1 MKNIAFTLI
10 GGHAWVGGYN
20 YQVNLL
26 NALINYEKTRIQPWL
41 FLGADV
47 DKEIL
52 SRFKKIEGLK
62 IVQSDTFNKKN
73 KLVRLVKS
81 IFFGRDSAALKLFA
95 EHQIDVVFETACF
108 YGWRFPIPAIAW
120 IPDMQHR
127 QLRHLFSFSSY
138 WKREI
143 GFRFQMF
150 SGRNIMLSSE
160 DARQDFELFYPN
172 SAGKTHVVRF
182 AIPAEA
188 SQLDSRQ
195 VANQYELPER
205 FFFLPNQFW
214 QHKNH
219 TCVIQ
224 ALSIAKKRGNEVIVA
239 TSGQQYD
246 GRDEMY
252 FPQLKNLVESLGLA
266 SNFRML
272 GVIPYQHVVALMLSS
287 SALIN
292 PSKFEG
298 WSTTVEEAK
307 SLGVKML
314 LSDLKVH
321 KEQAGEFANFF
332 SPNSPEDLAELLI
345 NFKPLPDKERLALQL
360 KARELSSC
368 RVAEY
373 AKTFTDL
380 VEFACFKRQ
389 NF

>member
-26 NALINYEKTRIQPWL
+26 IALIKYEKTRIQPWL

-47 DKEIL
+47 DYQIINRFKEID
-52 SRFKKIEGLK
+52 GLK
-62 IVQSDTFNKKN
+62 IIQSDTFNQAN
-73 KLVRLVKS
+73 KFKRLIKS
-81 IFFGRDSAALKLFA
+81 IFFGRDSAALRLFSD
-95 EHQIDVVFETACF
+95 HQIDVVFEAACF

-127 QLRHLFSFSSY
+127 QLSHLFGFFSY

-143 GFRFQMF
+143 GFRFQML

-160 DARQDFELFYPN
+160 DARKDFERFYPR
-172 SAGKTHVVRF
+172 SANRAHVVRF
-182 AIPAEA
+182 AIPAVA
-188 SQLDSRQ
+188 NQLDSRQ
-195 VANQYELPER
+195 VANQYELPEQ

-214 QHKNH
+214 KHKNH
-219 TCVIQ
+219 GCVIR
-224 ALSIAKKRGNEVIVA
+224 ALSIAKNRGKDVVVA
-239 TSGQQYD
+239 ASGQQHD
-246 GRDEMY
+246 ARDEMY
-252 FPQLKNLVESLGLA
+252 FPKLKNLIESLGLVN
-266 SNFRML
+266 NFRML
-272 GVIPYQHVVALMLSS
+272 GVIPYKHIAPLMLCS

-314 LSDLKVH
+314 LSDLDVH
-321 KEQAGEFANFF
+321 KEQAKEFANFF
-332 SPNSPEDLAELLI
+332 NPNSPEDLAELLI
-345 NFKPLPDKERLALQL
+345 NFKPLLTEEKLALQIQ
-360 KARELSSC
+360 AHELSDY

-380 VEFACFKRQ
+380 VELTGLKKR
-389 NF
+389 NY